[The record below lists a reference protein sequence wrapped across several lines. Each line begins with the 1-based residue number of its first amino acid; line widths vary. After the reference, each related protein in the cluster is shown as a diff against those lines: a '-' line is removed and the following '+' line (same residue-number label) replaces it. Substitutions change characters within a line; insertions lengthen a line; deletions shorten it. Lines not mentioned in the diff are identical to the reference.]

1 MRMKVMKSQTMM
13 ISVQCQA
20 QFSNEILRK
29 YGWSFSQGNHV
40 RLQHKE
46 DVVHAKQQTAIA
58 VPAVSIQ
65 QIIQPLYIKL
75 AVQHLSFSQLAVYKQ
90 QLLRE
95 TNESIIRLQ
104 TSAGSSSSSGTQ
116 HMQTTRI
123 VDALAMTEAN
133 VAPMSSSIEPAQ
145 AMHVR
150 QEKQRDTTWLH
161 MKQVSQHFKQD
172 RFLQSIIEKRNA
184 VVHYYERVKHMEHV
198 MTNAQT
204 VAIENDGSLASPN
217 REQLVSEQ
225 PTASTVRG
233 LEKKEQDVQQ
243 AELTKS
249 QLVTTSYAKQPARM
263 IWHERVEERQ
273 QQWRKEHESLLL
285 KTQTVVK
292 QLENESIFHN
302 VVSEKRAIT
311 PANQASRDERIT
323 GQDVQWTIH
332 RLVHDDFVRYRSTQH
347 LKVSTKQLTQ
357 LRKISMKDVSEKTL
371 SKIEQRLSQEHIKLY
386 YVAEQKRQQSRP
398 KKENSQLV
406 QDRQAVAHH
415 IHQIRR
421 NASVL
426 KVVKAQAH
434 SSSLQATHVQ
444 SAAQTISVTLS
455 SQQMVHSTFN
465 RMEGSR
471 TQVEKQLVKFPVLK
485 ELSVSEQWLNRI
497 KFKKQL
503 SLIHLT
509 KQVSEITRKSDDEKS
524 PRPNSE
530 QSSSEKSDSPRLN
543 SEQSSR
549 EKNDSPR
556 LNSEQSSREK
566 NDSPRSNSEQSS
578 REKNDSPRPN
588 SEQSSSEKSIR
599 SRSTLR
605 EQSSSEPLSNM
616 EAPVSDIALEGS
628 SQHNE
633 RSNSS
638 STSAARDI
646 QQPQQERLQ
655 LAEAKWIV
663 NHQLQAKVEHVH
675 LHSLQHSITKQ
686 IKSVLAPAIQGALR
700 SRSNDKGEPLLQAK
714 WQHKLAS
721 PQTVLLNKLQERL
734 NVIRHTD
741 DVITVHNQHS
751 VTIHAQSSQLVTL
764 KSGKAIS
771 LSHLS
776 HRGEAAIQ
784 KLTSRALAR
793 RELTYREIQEAQ
805 AIPTIPILAR
815 KLLREVKT
823 QTINTHSIN
832 KQTINTHLIDT
843 QTIRKQDAET
853 RNEQAVY
860 NAEHSSVTQQSKELV
875 HERVFR
881 PIIKQHMTILYKEH
895 EKLPTALKRGVQ
907 QANRGS
913 YERSSS
919 SSVAINQVERT
930 KSTMPVEMKQVEHA
944 RSMPVEMKQVER
956 SRTLPVEMKQ
966 VERSRTLPVK
976 MRQVE
981 YASSSPVA
989 INQVE
994 RTKSTPVAMKQD
1006 RSRSLPVS
1014 VRQAE
1019 QFRILPVHMRMAEH
1033 SNALPVVI
1041 HHTDMTRSNSKV
1053 DTRLSYVDSSKP
1065 SRVEAAQKED
1075 NAQTLSLKRVELDTV
1090 IKHVSLLVKEE
1101 KKVKQQDS
1109 LTEPIA
1115 VMQTHIKKL
1124 EEQITQQQ
1132 QLIQDARNPN
1142 AIKQLSNQIYEE
1154 LSRKIK
1160 FDNQRLGR

>member
-1 MRMKVMKSQTMM
+1 MKNQTMM

-29 YGWSFSQGNHV
+29 YAWSFSQGNHV

-46 DVVHAKQQTAIA
+46 DVVHAKQQTATA

-204 VAIENDGSLASPN
+204 VVIENDGSLASPN
-217 REQLVSEQ
+217 REQLVSEQQ

-243 AELTKS
+243 AKLTKS

-292 QLENESIFHN
+292 QLENESILHK

-347 LKVSTKQLTQ
+347 LKVSGKQLTQ

-426 KVVKAQAH
+426 KVVKVQAH

-444 SAAQTISVTLS
+444 GAAQTISVTLS

-509 KQVSEITRKSDDEKS
+509 KQASEITRKSDDEKS

-530 QSSSEKSDSPRLN
+530 QSSI
-543 SEQSSR
+543 

-556 LNSEQSSREK
+556 LNSEQSSI
-566 NDSPRSNSEQSS
+566 
-578 REKNDSPRPN
+578 EKNDSPRPN
-588 SEQSSSEKSIR
+588 S
-599 SRSTLR
+599 

-633 RSNSS
+633 RSNSPS
-638 STSAARDI
+638 ISTARDI

-771 LSHLS
+771 LSRLS

-823 QTINTHSIN
+823 QTINTHAINKHSINTHSINTHSINTQTINKQTIN
-832 KQTINTHLIDT
+832 KQTINTHSIDT

-860 NAEHSSVTQQSKELV
+860 NAEHSSVTQQFKELV

-881 PIIKQHMTILYKEH
+881 RIIKQHMTILYKEH

-907 QANRGS
+907 QAKRGA

-919 SSVAINQVERT
+919 SSVAINQVERSRT
-930 KSTMPVEMKQVEHA
+930 LPVEMRQVEHA

-956 SRTLPVEMKQ
+956 SRTLPVEM
-966 VERSRTLPVK
+966 
-976 MRQVE
+976 RQVE
-981 YASSSPVA
+981 HASSSPVA

-1041 HHTDMTRSNSKV
+1041 HHTDMTRSNSNV

-1065 SRVEAAQKED
+1065 SRVKAAHKED

-1109 LTEPIA
+1109 LAEPIA

-1142 AIKQLSNQIYEE
+1142 AIKQLTNQIYEE